1 MKLIINTC
9 YGGFSVSKEWAER
22 LGVYCHDEE
31 NLRYNTE
38 LISAIEA
45 GENVNGTYAD
55 LKVVEL
61 PENCT
66 DYYVDEYDGSES
78 VIYVVDGKLHWA

>member
-1 MKLIINTC
+1 MKLVINTC

-22 LGVYCHDEE
+22 LGTYTHDSEE
-31 NLRYNTE
+31 LRYNAK

-45 GENVNGTYAD
+45 GEDVNGACAK
-55 LKVVEL
+55 LEVVEL

-66 DYYVDEYDGSES
+66 DHYVEEYDGSES

>member
-22 LGVYCHDEE
+22 LGVYCRDEE

>member
-22 LGVYCHDEE
+22 LGVYYHDEE

-45 GENVNGTYAD
+45 GENVNGTYAN

>member
-1 MKLIINTC
+1 MKLIVNAC
-9 YGGFSVSKEWAER
+9 YGGFSISKEWAER
-22 LGVYCHDEE
+22 LGIDSHDSEE
-31 NLRYNTE
+31 LRYNAE

-45 GENVNGTYAD
+45 GEDVNGTHAE

-66 DYYVDEYDGSES
+66 DHYVEEYDGAES
-78 VIYVVDGKLHWA
+78 VIYVVDGKLQWA

>member
-22 LGVYCHDEE
+22 LGVDAYDSEE
-31 NLRYNTE
+31 LRYNAK

-45 GENVNGTYAD
+45 GEDVNGTYAE

-61 PENCT
+61 PEDCT
-66 DYYVDEYDGSES
+66 DYYVEEYDGAES
-78 VIYVVDGKLHWA
+78 VIYVVDGKLQWA